1 MEKISKN
8 QPSML
13 EGWFLER
20 GNLPGRCPDAEFVA
34 VGVGELGPFAPGF
47 SGELLGNSDPTSF
60 ESCAGFFYIVGMQD
74 EASHARV
81 VAATLAAQAEHDM
94 GLCAGKSNFKPALSF
109 AHGLV
114 VYLFKAELVNIKIE
128 GFVLIADAY
137 SDGTDF
143 CEHVYLLMGYLP
155 PAAAEKRGACGDT
168 AHPASGLCPLDSV
181 LLYPFDS
188 PCFVDSCE

>member
-1 MEKISKN
+1 MENRSKN

-20 GNLPGRCPDAEFVA
+20 RNLPGGCPDTKFV
-34 VGVGELGPFAPGF
+34 VIEVGELGPFAPGF
-47 SGELLGNSDPTSF
+47 SGELLGKSDPTSF
-60 ESCAGFFYIVGMQD
+60 KSGAGFFYIVGMQD
-74 EASHARV
+74 EASHARF

-114 VYLFKAELVNIKIE
+114 VYLFKAELVSIKIE

-137 SDGTDF
+137 SYGTDF
-143 CEHVYLLMGYLP
+143 REHVSSIL
-155 PAAAEKRGACGDT
+155 
-168 AHPASGLCPLDSV
+168 SV
-181 LLYPFDS
+181 DRQ
-188 PCFVDSCE
+188 